1 MTDRHPS
8 TAHHARQDAIA
19 AHRPA
24 EAIRAAEQ
32 AAPNTSLTDDGL
44 TWAIAAA
51 VLGYVTEHPHALV
64 PEANHAPVLARLL
77 GNDPD
82 DAHQAGL
89 DYPGY
94 VAALDLAASGAG
106 LTALYGLV
114 YGWSI
119 VVRDFDAECEVEDLR
134 CEGSWADA
142 ESIAKGLLA
151 EHDISYGEAEV
162 LTCTGTGSSVSA

>member
-1 MTDRHPS
+1 MVDRYPS
-8 TAHHARQDAIA
+8 TAHHMRQDAIA

-24 EAIRAAEQ
+24 EAIHAAEQ

-44 TWAIAAA
+44 TWVIAAV

-64 PEANHAPVLARLL
+64 PEAAHAPVLARLL
-77 GNDPD
+77 GDDPD
-82 DAHQAGL
+82 VARQAER
-89 DYPGY
+89 DHPGY
-94 VAALDLAASGAG
+94 AAALDLAASAAG

-119 VVRDFDAECEVEDLR
+119 VVRDFDTECKVESLR
-134 CEGSWADA
+134 CDGSWADA
-142 ESIAKGLLA
+142 ESTAESLLA

-162 LTCTGTGSSVSA
+162 LTCTGTASSVSA